1 MTVIETD
8 RLILR
13 PWMETDA
20 ESLFKYASDPD
31 VGPIAGWAP
40 HPSVDYSREIISSV
54 FAAPDVYAVVIKD
67 SGEPVG
73 CCGMMPADRITN
85 NDSPNNRDAEIGY
98 WIGKPYWGLGLIP
111 EAVNALINKCR
122 KEYDITRL
130 WIGFRNE
137 NQNSRRVAEKC
148 GFKYSHTVYDTTDS
162 LGNII
167 TEHFYSLIL
176 KPI

>member
-1 MTVIETD
+1 MMIIETD

-73 CCGMMPADRITN
+73 CCGLMPADRITN

-111 EAVNALINKCR
+111 ESINKQMPGG
-122 KEYDITRL
+122 K
-130 WIGFRNE
+130 
-137 NQNSRRVAEKC
+137 
-148 GFKYSHTVYDTTDS
+148 
-162 LGNII
+162 
-167 TEHFYSLIL
+167 
-176 KPI
+176 